1 MKNYLNGL
9 NRELKQLILLAQSI
23 ALEQGIS
30 AYLVGGFVRDLI
42 LKAKNLDLDIVVEGN
57 GIKFAEEFSC
67 RLGAK
72 LIRHKRFATATL
84 ILRSGIKLDI
94 ASARKEF
101 YPKPAALPQVI
112 PGNLRDDSYR
122 RDFSINAMA
131 IGLSG
136 KDAGRLIDYFHGQ
149 EDLRSKKIRIL
160 HSLSFIDDP
169 TRILRAIRFEQRYNF
184 KIEPDTLKNLKKAAR
199 LKMLE
204 KTEPQ
209 RLRDE
214 LIPVL
219 KEKTVLKQI
228 KRLRELVGFAFINKR
243 LLLSPKNRVLFKAA
257 ESQINWFKKT
267 YPKRR
272 GLDSWL
278 IYFMALL
285 DSLATRDIKSVC
297 RRFAFRKGEA
307 KRILNYK
314 QSNRVIMGELHRS
327 QVKPAK
333 IFSLLEPLSYEAILL
348 IKAKSKDKKINKYI
362 ADFFK
367 IYNGMCI
374 SVSGD
379 DLRKL
384 GILPGPYYQG
394 IFAKILQAKLNGKI
408 STKEQ
413 ELAFIKKI
421 YRY

>member
-1 MKNYLNGL
+1 MKEYLKKL
-9 NRELKQLILLAQSI
+9 PEEIKDLIFLALDTAGSNNI
-23 ALEQGIS
+23 PI
-30 AYLVGGFVRDLI
+30 YLVGGFVRDLI
-42 LKAKNLDLDIVVEGN
+42 LGAKNLDLDIVVEGN
-57 GIKFAEEFSC
+57 GIKFAEELSS
-67 RLGAK
+67 RLNAK

-101 YPKPAALPQVI
+101 YPKPAALPQVM
-112 PGNLRDDSYR
+112 PGNLRDDLYR

-136 KDAGRLIDYFHGQ
+136 KDAGRLIDFFGGQ
-149 EDLRSKKIRIL
+149 GDLRNKKIRIL

-184 KIEPDTLKNLKKAAR
+184 KIEPDTLKNLKKAVSF
-199 LKMLE
+199 KMLE

-214 LIPVL
+214 LIPIL

-243 LLLSPKNRVLFKAA
+243 LLLSPKNRVLLKAA
-257 ESQINWFKKT
+257 ENQISWFKKT
-267 YPKRR
+267 YPERR

-285 DSLATRDIKSVC
+285 GSLATSDIKLVC
-297 RRFAFRKGEA
+297 RRFAFRKGET

-314 QSNRVIMGELHRS
+314 QTNRVIMAQLYRS

-333 IFSLLEPLSYEAILL
+333 IFSLLEPLSYEAIIL

-362 ADFFK
+362 TDFFK
-367 IYNGMCI
+367 IYNGMSI

-384 GILPGPYYQG
+384 GILPGRHYQR

-421 YRY
+421 YRH

>member
-1 MKNYLNGL
+1 MKNYVNGL

-57 GIKFAEEFSC
+57 GIKFAEEFSF

-257 ESQINWFKKT
+257 
-267 YPKRR
+267 
-272 GLDSWL
+272 
-278 IYFMALL
+278 
-285 DSLATRDIKSVC
+285 
-297 RRFAFRKGEA
+297 
-307 KRILNYK
+307 
-314 QSNRVIMGELHRS
+314 
-327 QVKPAK
+327 
-333 IFSLLEPLSYEAILL
+333 
-348 IKAKSKDKKINKYI
+348 
-362 ADFFK
+362 
-367 IYNGMCI
+367 
-374 SVSGD
+374 
-379 DLRKL
+379 
-384 GILPGPYYQG
+384 
-394 IFAKILQAKLNGKI
+394 
-408 STKEQ
+408 
-413 ELAFIKKI
+413 
-421 YRY
+421 